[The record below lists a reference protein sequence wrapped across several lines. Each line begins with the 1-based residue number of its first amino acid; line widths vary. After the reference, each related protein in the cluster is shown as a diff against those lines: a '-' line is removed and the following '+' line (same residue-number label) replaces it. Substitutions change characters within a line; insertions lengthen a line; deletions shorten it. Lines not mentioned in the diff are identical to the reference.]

1 MRGSGV
7 IGSDWYLPLILPQW
21 DAVGKGFWDM
31 DVEEVPTE
39 WGWLVLLSPAPR
51 PDILAPE
58 DSDTLG
64 ADTRTS
70 SLTARRDLQA
80 REAHSGQSRRP
91 CWSSGVFG
99 DTAAFPQMSH
109 VCGLVMYVSGVEWL
123 VLQEKEHV
131 FWALRPH
138 LVLLEADLTG
148 KPSSVYSSSVASCST
163 LLGHLLL
170 LPPGGLCRWTSAEAS
185 RESASILFMFLGLAK
200 LTENSSFLFIGS
212 GKRLRFL
219 CFIRLGH
226 LIIN

>member
-99 DTAAFPQMSH
+99 GYCCFSSNVPCLWSGH
-109 VCGLVMYVSGVEWL
+109 VCVWDGVAGTSREGTRVLGSATSSGP
-123 VLQEKEHV
+123 
-131 FWALRPH
+131 AGGRPNR
-138 LVLLEADLTG
+138 E
-148 KPSSVYSSSVASCST
+148 T
-163 LLGHLLL
+163 LLCLFIICCFLLNASGS
-170 LPPGGLCRWTSAEAS
+170 PPPLATRRSLQMDLCR
-185 RESASILFMFLGLAK
+185 
-200 LTENSSFLFIGS
+200 SF
-212 GKRLRFL
+212 
-219 CFIRLGH
+219 
-226 LIIN
+226 